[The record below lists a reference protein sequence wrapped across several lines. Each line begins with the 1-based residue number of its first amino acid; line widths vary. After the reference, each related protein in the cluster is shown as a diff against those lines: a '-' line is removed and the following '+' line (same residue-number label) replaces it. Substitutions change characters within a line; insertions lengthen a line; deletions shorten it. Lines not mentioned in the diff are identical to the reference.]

1 MKDCPECGAVW
12 TLEEIEDQYCGGC
25 GWPNHDHRDEND
37 FQCCADCDLPDAC
50 EDFGCAIKNGV
61 IKKPFDY

>member
-25 GWPNHDHRDEND
+25 GWPML
-37 FQCCADCDLPDAC
+37 C
-50 EDFGCAIKNGV
+50 
-61 IKKPFDY
+61 